1 MIFAHIKKSLVLLLL
16 VMAPGAGDLAAQIHY
31 QPLHENAEK
40 FVGTWSRKNDYPRGN
55 CGGLLDDHGRPRN
68 NCAIPVD
75 KMPLN
80 ARARA
85 WNQFFDE
92 RLSPLYDCIPHS
104 LPSLFGDVRP
114 FHIVMKQDRVEMT
127 FGMGQTNRTIWL
139 DGRSHPNPYE
149 IAYHGFAIG
158 HWEGDELVVDTRNF
172 TFDPDGMD
180 DHAHLP
186 SSTRKKLTERY
197 KITAPGEMTMTIT
210 VEDPAFLTKPFT
222 YQHYWTQV
230 KARPL
235 DYWAECDPEV
245 VRREI
250 DLTVPEKYPDK

>member
-1 MIFAHIKKSLVLLLL
+1 
-16 VMAPGAGDLAAQIHY
+16 
-31 QPLHENAEK
+31 
-40 FVGTWSRKNDYPRGN
+40 
-55 CGGLLDDHGRPRN
+55 
-68 NCAIPVD
+68 
-75 KMPLN
+75 MPLN
-80 ARARA
+80 ARAKA
-85 WNQFFDE
+85 WTQFFDE
-92 RLSPLYDCIPHS
+92 RLSPLYDCVPHS

-114 FHIVMKQDRVEMT
+114 FFIVMKQDRVEMT

-149 IAYHGFAIG
+149 IAYHGYAVG

-197 KITAPGEMTMTIT
+197 KITAPGEMTLTIT
-210 VEDPAFLTKPFT
+210 IEDPAFLTKPFT

-235 DYWAECDPEV
+235 DFWAECDPEV

-250 DLTVPEKYPDK
+250 ELTVPEKYPDK